1 MVSTSKQHPHTE
13 ASLWAMLLLSASLL
27 LLCGV
32 GLAIF
37 QYQQHSRIILSAGDA
52 LFSRISQQLE
62 QDLLNLYRPPVQ
74 ALNLLALS
82 SLSDSSD
89 LEERLVH
96 LPKMASVLSDNP
108 QLNSLY
114 HGWNNGDYMMLR
126 PLRDSSLRSRFEAP
140 DKADWMVWH
149 IKVGDE
155 QRQTLHLFLDDQLQ
169 LLERRRIADDGYDP
183 RSRLWFRQARE
194 SDGQII
200 TTPYI
205 FFSTSEFGTTLARP
219 AGPDAVVGADLTLG
233 QLSQTLSALQI
244 TDSSE
249 LLVYDGQGTVI
260 AYQDLYRILNAA
272 HGSAL
277 RLKRFNELGS
287 TLLARL
293 AEDGYRIERQTRL
306 VLEGQRWTV
315 SQRRIDLHG
324 VPDIYLA
331 ILVPEA
337 ELLTEAYRIRTQS
350 LWITLVTSLIL
361 LPLFWLAARGALRRR
376 HDRSASN

>member
-1 MVSTSKQHPHTE
+1 MVSTSKQQPHTE
-13 ASLWAMLLLSASLL
+13 ASLWVMLLLSASLL

-32 GLAIF
+32 GMAIF

-82 SLSDSSD
+82 TLPDSSN
-89 LEERLVH
+89 LEERFAH
-96 LPKMASVLSDNP
+96 LPKMATVLNDNP

-114 HGWNNGDYMMLR
+114 QGWGNGDYMMLR

-140 DKADWMVWH
+140 TGADWMVWH
-149 IKVGDE
+149 IKVEED
-155 QRQTLHLFLDDQLQ
+155 QRQTLHLFMDDNLSII
-169 LLERRRIADDGYDP
+169 ERRTIPDDGYDP
-183 RSRLWFRQARE
+183 RSRLWFKQARE
-194 SDGQII
+194 SEGQII

-219 AGPDAVVGADLTLG
+219 AGPQSVIGADLTLG
-233 QLSQTLSALQI
+233 QLSRTLNALQI

-249 LLVYDGQGTVI
+249 LLVYDGEGTVI
-260 AYQDLYRILNAA
+260 AYQDIYRILNAA

-331 ILVPEA
+331 ILVPET
-337 ELLTEAYRIRTQS
+337 ELLTEAYRIRRQS
-350 LWITLVTSLIL
+350 VWISLITSLVL
-361 LPLFWLAARGALRRR
+361 LPLLWLTARGALRRR
-376 HDRSASN
+376 QNNQ